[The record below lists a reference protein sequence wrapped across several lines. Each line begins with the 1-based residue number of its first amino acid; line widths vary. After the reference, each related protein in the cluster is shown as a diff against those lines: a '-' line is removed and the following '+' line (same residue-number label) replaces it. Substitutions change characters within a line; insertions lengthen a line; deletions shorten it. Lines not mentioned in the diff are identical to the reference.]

1 MEIDFSRI
9 VIPSVALDLSCTVV
23 IGTHALA
30 YSDAVVLRFS
40 IAPYAVY
47 TVLQQRFLDFAR
59 NDDTRNGDSPRKSAL
74 PILRRTTISHH
85 ESLEARE
92 TLIKS
97 DNDLISVSL
106 ALKSLTHS
114 PLHY

>member
-1 MEIDFSRI
+1 MEIHFSRI

-23 IGTHALA
+23 ICTHALA

-40 IAPYAVY
+40 VALYAVY
-47 TVLQQRFLDFAR
+47 TGLQQRFLDFAR

-85 ESLEARE
+85 E
-92 TLIKS
+92 
-97 DNDLISVSL
+97 VSNPHFKWGFIWNPSGVL
-106 ALKSLTHS
+106 
-114 PLHY
+114 Y